1 MKRILEILAYVS
13 AVVFAVSE
21 GAKVASTHWPAN
33 NPFNTAKNE
42 IKPKPEGG
50 NNQPPSNSAV

>member
-13 AVVFAVSE
+13 AIVFAVSE
-21 GAKVASTHWPAN
+21 GAKVASTHWPVH
-33 NPFNTAKNE
+33 NPFNSAKNE

-50 NNQPPSNSAV
+50 NDQPSGNSPI

>member
-13 AVVFAVSE
+13 AVVFAISE

-42 IKPKPEGG
+42 ISKQPEVRGDQPAG
-50 NNQPPSNSAV
+50 NSTL